1 MGSKSVCVDLDV
13 YLEDFS
19 DGELLEELQDRGVKL
34 YTSVENLIKDD
45 KSGVIVIETADE
57 ISFIDGVKQMIW
69 ELDTAKVQIIQ
80 RLINDSHHKRFL
92 EAV

>member
-1 MGSKSVCVDLDV
+1 MGSKSVYVDIDID
-13 YLEDFS
+13 LEDFS
-19 DGELLEELQDRGVKL
+19 DDELLEELQDRGVKL

-69 ELDTAKVQIIQ
+69 ELDTAKVAIIYK
-80 RLINDSHHKRFL
+80 LINDSHHKNFL
-92 EAV
+92 ETT